1 VSHAR
6 LTLALALATALSFP
20 SIAAAQTD
28 CFDAEVSAR
37 IVRQTPSVM
46 PTDVPGCEGCIIMRW
61 PWFVEL
67 EVQRVHSGAVERGL
81 LSVLTVQHTYYSR
94 GAPRRWLLRRNTMES
109 WNVVHSDQG
118 APLPRCGAD
127 SKPVSPYIRPADGQT
142 LDDLRREGEEHYGP
156 DPYA

>member
-1 VSHAR
+1 
-6 LTLALALATALSFP
+6 
-20 SIAAAQTD
+20 
-28 CFDAEVSAR
+28 
-37 IVRQTPSVM
+37 
-46 PTDVPGCEGCIIMRW
+46 
-61 PWFVEL
+61 
-67 EVQRVHSGAVERGL
+67 
-81 LSVLTVQHTYYSR
+81 
-94 GAPRRWLLRRNTMES
+94 MES